1 MNVATR
7 RRSDLSTIAP
17 DRSAARMPGTGS
29 LRRSSGPVRNQAIVG
44 KSRIGATLYRR
55 ERSVFLLHTNHFPV
69 AGTLDHAQT
78 LLHQQ
83 YEPPPN
89 TAKSSLYLTPK
100 RDIHAEPVQ
109 GMRAEIFAS
118 AQELLDSGRVV
129 DGACLILDVRMP
141 NMDGLE
147 LQRLLSETTQRIS
160 VIFFSARATKEEED
174 RALRSGAVAFLR
186 KPVGKDAL
194 LRVIRRA
201 LESAN

>member
-1 MNVATR
+1 MTSKAKRSEAPLIFIVDDDLSV
-7 RRSDLSTIAP
+7 RRST
-17 DRSAARMPGTGS
+17 AR
-29 LRRSSGPVRNQAIVG
+29 LVRT
-44 KSRIGATLYRR
+44 S
-55 ERSVFLLHTNHFPV
+55 
-69 AGTLDHAQT
+69 
-78 LLHQQ
+78 
-83 YEPPPN
+83 
-89 TAKSSLYLTPK
+89 
-100 RDIHAEPVQ
+100 
-109 GMRAEIFAS
+109 GMRAAIFAS

-147 LQRLLSETTQRIS
+147 LQRLLSETKQRIP

-194 LRVIRRA
+194 LRVIHRA

>member
-1 MNVATR
+1 MTSKAKRSEAPLIFIVDDDLSV
-7 RRSDLSTIAP
+7 RRST
-17 DRSAARMPGTGS
+17 ARLVCTS
-29 LRRSSGPVRNQAIVG
+29 
-44 KSRIGATLYRR
+44 
-55 ERSVFLLHTNHFPV
+55 
-69 AGTLDHAQT
+69 
-78 LLHQQ
+78 
-83 YEPPPN
+83 
-89 TAKSSLYLTPK
+89 
-100 RDIHAEPVQ
+100 

-118 AQELLDSGRVV
+118 AQELLDSWRVV

-147 LQRLLSETTQRIS
+147 LQRLLSETKQRIP

-194 LRVIRRA
+194 LRVIHRA

>member
-1 MNVATR
+1 MTSKAKRSEAPLIFIVDDDLSV
-7 RRSDLSTIAP
+7 RRST
-17 DRSAARMPGTGS
+17 AR
-29 LRRSSGPVRNQAIVG
+29 LV
-44 KSRIGATLYRR
+44 
-55 ERSVFLLHTNHFPV
+55 HT
-69 AGTLDHAQT
+69 
-78 LLHQQ
+78 
-83 YEPPPN
+83 
-89 TAKSSLYLTPK
+89 S
-100 RDIHAEPVQ
+100 

-147 LQRLLSETTQRIS
+147 LQRLLSETKQRIP

>member
-1 MNVATR
+1 MTSKAKRSEAPLIFIVDDDLSV
-7 RRSDLSTIAP
+7 RRST
-17 DRSAARMPGTGS
+17 AR
-29 LRRSSGPVRNQAIVG
+29 LVRT
-44 KSRIGATLYRR
+44 S
-55 ERSVFLLHTNHFPV
+55 
-69 AGTLDHAQT
+69 
-78 LLHQQ
+78 
-83 YEPPPN
+83 
-89 TAKSSLYLTPK
+89 
-100 RDIHAEPVQ
+100 
-109 GMRAEIFAS
+109 GMRVEIFAS

-147 LQRLLSETTQRIS
+147 LQRLLSETKQRIP